1 MAKLY
6 HALCWV
12 LQRLLIQ
19 RESQSTPGRA
29 TITVNTLKCEEREN
43 NTPAW
48 IIIIIRWVQSGGLGR
63 LEDLSL
69 FTTAAGAL
77 NLDSKTEELAC
88 YESTQASSKSQ
99 NNYNNKNNYSN
110 NNNVGERVSLSQQ
123 ACRLNRKLCVSC
135 MVHSVTS
142 TYKTRIINWTVW
154 AK

>member
-43 NTPAW
+43 NTPTW

-110 NNNVGERVSLSQQ
+110 NNNVAERVSLQPTSLSTQQ
-123 ACRLNRKLCVSC
+123 ETLCLLYGSLC
-135 MVHSVTS
+135 D
-142 TYKTRIINWTVW
+142 INLQN
-154 AK
+154 